1 MKTWMKW
8 TAAAVTVA
16 LLGAGGVRLL
26 QARQVK
32 QHNLQAQQDAQA
44 AAVVLQLKPSDLV
57 QVQPLALPVQV
68 EVSGAFKAVESAFV
82 KARVAGEL
90 QGLHLREGDS
100 VRAGEVV
107 ARIEPAEFQARLK
120 QVQQQAEAAKAQVD
134 IAQRSFDNNR
144 SLVEQGFIS
153 RTALD
158 TSASSL
164 ANAQANHR
172 AAQAA
177 VEVAA
182 KSLDDAVLRSP
193 LSGQVAQR
201 LAQPGERV
209 GVDTRVLEIINP
221 NKLELE
227 AALNPADSLQV
238 RVGQSARLFIEGSSQ
253 AVAAR
258 VVRVNPSASAA
269 NRSVT
274 AYLAIEPRAGVRQG
288 LFAQGVV
295 ELGTQESLALPLSAV
310 RTDKPQPYVQVLQQ
324 GKVAH
329 ASVQVLRRAQWQGQS
344 YAAISGVDKGTPVLV
359 GSLGAIRAGTGA
371 QVAAAGQ

>member
-1 MKTWMKW
+1 MKW
-8 TAAAVTVA
+8 TAAAVAVA
-16 LLGAGGVRLL
+16 TLAGGGVRLL
-26 QARQVK
+26 QARQLK
-32 QHNLQAQQDAQA
+32 QQTLQAQQDAQA
-44 AAVVLQLKPSDLV
+44 TAVALQLSGRDLV
-57 QVQPLALPVQV
+57 EVRPLPLPLQV

-90 QGLHLREGDS
+90 QGLQLREGDS

-107 ARIEPAEFQARLK
+107 ARIEPLEFQARLK

-134 IAQRSFDNNR
+134 IAQRSYDNNR

-158 TSASSL
+158 TSAANL

-182 KSLDDAVLRSP
+182 KALDDAVLRAP

-209 GVDTRVLEIINP
+209 GVEARVLEIINP
-221 NKLELE
+221 NRLELE
-227 AALNPADSLQV
+227 AALNPADSLKV
-238 RVGQSARLFIEGSSQ
+238 RTGQSARLFIEGSTE

-269 NRSVT
+269 SRTVT

-295 ELGTQESLALPLSAV
+295 ELGTQDSLALPLSAV
-310 RTDKPQPYVQVLQQ
+310 RTDKPQPYVQVLQG
-324 GKVAH
+324 GKVQH
-329 ASVQVLRRAQWQGQS
+329 ASVEVLRRAQYQGQA
-344 YAAISGVDKGTPVLV
+344 YAAIRGVDQGTQVLV
-359 GSLGAIRAGTGA
+359 GSLGAVRAGTDAKVA
-371 QVAAAGQ
+371 QTGQ